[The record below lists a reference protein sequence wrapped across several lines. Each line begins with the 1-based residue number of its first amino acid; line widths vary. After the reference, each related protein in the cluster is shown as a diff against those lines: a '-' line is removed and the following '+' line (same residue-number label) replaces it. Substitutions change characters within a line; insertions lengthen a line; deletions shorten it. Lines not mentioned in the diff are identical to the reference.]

1 MLGTADAHRQ
11 RVLEPEQPP
20 HDHRPVRPRA
30 CPRHHQPVPPRLGRE
45 RPVPPVRRDPPVQIP
60 GIPYKLSRS
69 AHPPDATPLLR
80 FSNTHP
86 TRSPPQPGA
95 IHPCR
100 PGPTPAAPHPPPT
113 APHPPPT
120 ARPPAVRPHTKPR
133 YPHPHHKPQAEFNG
147 CDALPIL
154 FGR

>member
-11 RVLEPEQPP
+11 RVLETEQPP

-30 CPRHHQPVPPRLGRE
+30 CPRHHQPVPSRLGRE

-60 GIPYKLSRS
+60 GIPYKFSRS

-86 TRSPPQPGA
+86 TRS
-95 IHPCR
+95 
-100 PGPTPAAPHPPPT
+100 TPSAPPPPT
-113 APHPPPT
+113 RPPPPGPGPHPARAQPPPFS
-120 ARPPAVRPHTKPR
+120 PPLHKP
-133 YPHPHHKPQAEFNG
+133 PHHIPCQG
-147 CDALPIL
+147 SHT
-154 FGR
+154 